1 MLNRFYFFVFL
12 FFIYGR
18 INNMCNS
25 YINSKIHKIDKSQ
38 LITLKNNEN
47 NENEQYNNN
56 ICSNIELLVQKFIN
70 DENFQNR
77 IPLNEYDIEDDSFE
91 SYLRMHFN
99 IIKNFDNKI
108 TFERFYKWRKQI
120 GTDFT
125 KDELKEIY
133 KIVNTETDNCD
144 LITFIILNIIIDE
157 NDDVRY

>member
-1 MLNRFYFFVFL
+1 MSNRFYFFVFL
-12 FFIYGR
+12 FFIYNC
-18 INNMCNS
+18 INNICNS
-25 YINSKIHKIDKSQ
+25 YINIKIHKIDKSQ

-47 NENEQYNNN
+47 DQYNNN
-56 ICSNIELLVQKFIN
+56 IYSNIELLVQKFIN

>member
-12 FFIYGR
+12 FFIYDC

-47 NENEQYNNN
+47 DENDQYNNN
-56 ICSNIELLVQKFIN
+56 IYSNIELLVQKFIN